1 MAARVCSSTY
11 SSVHCHILP
20 TMSITPNGLAP
31 WGCALTSLGGSMVR
45 PLSGVG
51 ARAVLSAGQ
60 PLGPPTRET
69 ASQSQFPQGN
79 VRPSL
84 PCAAYC
90 HSHSCGSRFP
100 AHFAYSRASSSD
112 TQVTGLLAH
121 PSG

>member
-1 MAARVCSSTY
+1 MAARVCSSRY
-11 SSVHCHILP
+11 SSVHCHTLP
-20 TMSITPNGLAP
+20 TISITPNGLAP
-31 WGCALTSLGGSMVR
+31 CGCAFTSLGGAIIR

-51 ARAVLSAGQ
+51 ARFATSAGH
-60 PLGPPTRET
+60 PLRLLFV
-69 ASQSQFPQGN
+69 SQSQSPQGY

-90 HSHSCGSRFP
+90 HSHSWGNRLP

-112 TQVTGLLAH
+112 TQVTGLFPH